1 MIANITLRGRTPGD
15 QKERD
20 LDLFPAPESEDNEW
34 IGLSI
39 RKPNNKDEPFATVW
53 VLKRELVSALSAI
66 SATDQRADAGRTDW
80 LIEQVKQRRL
90 SYGKA
95 AELAGVPKA
104 RFIQMMGQRGVSS
117 LDYDDEDLAAEIRAA
132 EEIASR

>member
-1 MIANITLRGRTPGD
+1 MIATITLRGRTPGD

-20 LDLFPAPESEDNEW
+20 LDLFPAPGSQAEEW

-53 VLKRELVSALSAI
+53 VLKRELASALSTL
-66 SATDQRADAGRTDW
+66 SATDERDDSGRIDW

-104 RFIQMMGQRGVSS
+104 RFIQRMGRRGVSS
-117 LDYDDEDLAAEIRAA
+117 LDYDEEDLAGEIRAA
-132 EEIASR
+132 EEIAGR